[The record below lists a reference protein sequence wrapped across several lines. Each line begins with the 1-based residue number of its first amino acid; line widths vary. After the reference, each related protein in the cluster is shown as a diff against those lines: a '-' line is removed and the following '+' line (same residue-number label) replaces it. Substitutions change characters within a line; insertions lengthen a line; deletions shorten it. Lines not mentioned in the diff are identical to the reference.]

1 MVGGWLNK
9 GRNLKCVIKSEKK
22 REKESES
29 RWDGQLNQCLDR
41 SCMTLCL
48 LCFFICS
55 SAEQLRLSPHESIK
69 HLSKKVMHLFPF
81 QRRDSDGMRER
92 ERKE

>member
-41 SCMTLCL
+41 SC
-48 LCFFICS
+48 
-55 SAEQLRLSPHESIK
+55 SPHESIK